1 MDLWKKQVYEIVL
14 DPART
19 LKDNVSCIQDE
30 LKRAAVLE
38 SIRCIT
44 ITGQGS
50 VFLTGQLNPEQKQ
63 DLETVFDQNKIPVI
77 LAVNGQCEGAGK
89 YLLETADLAVAAD
102 TAVIEG
108 FKDIKEAVKA
118 SAVNEVTSPG
128 QLEELLKQYVKRL
141 LAVPA
146 QLIAYG
152 HKIYFAMEKMPDKL
166 TRSKYG
172 ASVIDE
178 IMEIQAELNRK
189 LREETGKADPYSGVQ
204 PDEEITY
211 KHEYDKE
218 HSVLFEI
225 RDNVEYIQLNAPR
238 YRNMMDWRTS
248 MELAGAYAVANTIP
262 TLKAI
267 VVTGTGKRFH
277 LGGIRHEQDDA
288 YEQER
293 FADQLKIRNQIMRE
307 IKVPLTCAVNGEC
320 SGGGM
325 SLVLKADKV
334 IAAESAVFG
343 YPEVQHNGFACNSM
357 VNTMG
362 VIPKKAA
369 LKYFYFGDL
378 FTAKEAKQIG
388 IVDLV
393 VPDELLDEAVQ
404 RETEKLSEKN

>member
-1 MDLWKKQVYEIVL
+1 
-14 DPART
+14 
-19 LKDNVSCIQDE
+19 
-30 LKRAAVLE
+30 
-38 SIRCIT
+38 
-44 ITGQGS
+44 
-50 VFLTGQLNPEQKQ
+50 
-63 DLETVFDQNKIPVI
+63 
-77 LAVNGQCEGAGK
+77 
-89 YLLETADLAVAAD
+89 
-102 TAVIEG
+102 
-108 FKDIKEAVKA
+108 
-118 SAVNEVTSPG
+118 
-128 QLEELLKQYVKRL
+128 
-141 LAVPA
+141 
-146 QLIAYG
+146 
-152 HKIYFAMEKMPDKL
+152 
-166 TRSKYG
+166 
-172 ASVIDE
+172 
-178 IMEIQAELNRK
+178 
-189 LREETGKADPYSGVQ
+189 
-204 PDEEITY
+204 
-211 KHEYDKE
+211 
-218 HSVLFEI
+218 
-225 RDNVEYIQLNAPR
+225 
-238 YRNMMDWRTS
+238 